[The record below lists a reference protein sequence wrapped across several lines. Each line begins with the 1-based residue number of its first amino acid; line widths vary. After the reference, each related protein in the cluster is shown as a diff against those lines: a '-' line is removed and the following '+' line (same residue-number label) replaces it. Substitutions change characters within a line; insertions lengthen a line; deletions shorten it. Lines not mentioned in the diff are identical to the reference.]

1 MKSKG
6 ERKMKK
12 KLIALLLSL
21 MLVVTF
27 AAGCGSTS
35 GSDSASPS
43 TDASAPSD
51 SPAAETGSDSPAAET
66 SSDGEL
72 DHLTLQLKWI
82 DHSQF
87 MGYLVAAEKGYYED
101 EGIDIEIL
109 AGGSDIIPEQNVY
122 NGVADIGVTWVSSL
136 MTYQA
141 QGYDLVEVAQM
152 FQKSGLLL
160 VSQAAS
166 GINSPEDLEGKNIGS
181 WFGGNEYEVYALLE
195 KYGLMDSVTLVQQ
208 DYTMD
213 QVAEGSIDAASAMTY
228 NELKLFY
235 DEGFNKDEANVI
247 DMNDEG
253 VAMLEDCLFVTSEWA
268 EANED
273 LLVRF
278 LRASIKGW
286 QEAIADTDAA
296 GTLCWN
302 YCGSISEAHQ
312 QYMAAEVAKLACPD
326 GFDPSMI
333 GYIDMDAVQQTAD
346 YLAKYNKDLAATP
359 VVDETTFDSTYWNLA
374 TGN

>member
-1 MKSKG
+1 
-6 ERKMKK
+6 MKK
-12 KLIALLLSL
+12 KRIALLLC
-21 MLVVTF
+21 LVFVMAF
-27 AAGCGSTS
+27 VAGCGSTS
-35 GSDSASPS
+35 GSETADPSGEASASDDGQTAES
-43 TDASAPSD
+43 SD
-51 SPAAETGSDSPAAET
+51 S
-66 SSDGEL
+66 GEL

-82 DHSQF
+82 DHAQF

-160 VSQAAS
+160 VSQAS
-166 GINSPEDLEGKNIGS
+166 TGINSPEDLEGKNIGS

-195 KYGLMDSVTLVQQ
+195 KYGLMDSVTLMQQ

-213 QVAEGSIDAASAMTY
+213 QVAEGSIDAASTMTY

-235 DEGFNKDEANVI
+235 DEGFTEDEVNVI

-268 EANED
+268 AANED

-296 GTLCWN
+296 GTLSWE
-302 YCGSISEAHQ
+302 YCGSISEEHQ
-312 QYMAAEVAKLACPD
+312 QYMASEVAKLACPD
-326 GFDPSMI
+326 GFDPSII
-333 GYIDMDAVQQTAD
+333 GYIDMDAIQQTAD
-346 YLAKYNKDLAATP
+346 YLARYNEDLAANP
-359 VVDETTFDSTYWNLA
+359 VVDETTFDATYWNLA